1 MLLDKEEERSRVLV
15 IGGTGHI
22 GKHIVAASVR
32 RGHPTSVLIR
42 DAAPAD
48 LAKAQL
54 LKSFIDSGVALI
66 KGDLFDHGSLVNAIK
81 GADVVISAVGTP
93 QLDEQTRI
101 VMAIKEA
108 GNVIKRFLPSEF
120 GSDPERVHTVDPAA
134 TLYAGKIRLR
144 RLIEAEGIPHTY
156 VCCNGFAETYLLS
169 IGDVTAVGAAP
180 PSSDKI
186 TVLGDGDAKGV
197 FVVEEDIASYTVR
210 AIDDTR
216 TLNKILYMRPP
227 ANIVSHNELIA
238 LWEKKAGRTFQIA
251 RIPEAD
257 LLKLIK
263 EAAYPLNMMLSHSL
277 SVFVRG
283 DQANFDIEASF
294 GVEATELYPDVKYT
308 TVDEYLDRL
317 L

>member
-1 MLLDKEEERSRVLV
+1 MVLNKERSRVLV

-22 GKHIVAASVR
+22 GKHIVAASAR
-32 RGHPTSVLIR
+32 HGHSTSVLIR
-42 DAAPAD
+42 DVAPSD
-48 LAKAQL
+48 PAKMQL

-81 GADVVISAVGTP
+81 GVDVVVSAVGP
-93 QLDEQTRI
+93 RQLVEQSRI

-108 GNVIKRFLPSEF
+108 GNVKRFLPSEF
-120 GSDPERVHTVDPAA
+120 GSDVERVHTVDPAA
-134 TLYAGKIRLR
+134 TLYAGKVSLR

-156 VCCNGFAETYLLS
+156 VCYNGFAETYLPS
-169 IGDVTAVGAAP
+169 IGDVTAVGAGP
-180 PSSDKI
+180 PSDKI
-186 TVLGDGDAKGV
+186 TVLGDGDAKAV
-197 FVVEEDIASYTVR
+197 FVVEEDIAAYTVR
-210 AIDDTR
+210 AVDDPR

-227 ANIVSHNELIA
+227 ANILSHNELISM
-238 LWEKKAGRTFQIA
+238 WEWKVGRTFQIV

-257 LLKLIK
+257 LLKMIK
-263 EAAYPLNMMLSHSL
+263 EAAFPLNILLSLAL
-277 SVFVRG
+277 SIFVGG
-283 DQANFDIEASF
+283 DQANFEIEPSF